1 MLTFRDR
8 QEAGK
13 ALAKDLAFLK
23 GRKDVIVLAIPR
35 GGVVVGYQVAEEL
48 GAPLDIYITRKIGA
62 PYNPELA
69 LGAVASDGSV
79 ILDEELVQ
87 RLGVS
92 PDFVKGE
99 KKRQQAEIARRLDK
113 YRGNRPA
120 LDLTGKTVVLV
131 DDGVATGATT
141 LATLRA
147 LKKQPIARLILAIP
161 VGPPDVIETLAKEA
175 DQVVCLSTPEP
186 FWAVGSFYLV
196 FDQTSDEEVLKLLQS
211 SQRKRAAAGQ

>member
-1 MLTFRDR
+1 MTFRDR
-8 QEAGK
+8 REAGK
-13 ALAKDLAFLK
+13 ALAKELAFLK
-23 GRKDVIVLAIPR
+23 GQKDVLVLAIPR

-48 GAPLDIYITRKIGA
+48 GIPLDIYITRKIGA

-79 ILDEELVQ
+79 ILDEALLQ

-92 PDFVKGE
+92 PDFVEGE

-120 LDLTGKTVVLV
+120 LDLTGKTVILV

-175 DQVVCLSTPEP
+175 DQIVCLSTPEP

-196 FDQTSDEEVLKLLQS
+196 FDQTSDEEVLKLLQAAQ
-211 SQRKRAAAGQ
+211 QRQAAIA

>member
-1 MLTFRDR
+1 MVTFRDR
-8 QEAGK
+8 REAGK
-13 ALAKDLAFLK
+13 ALAKELAFLK
-23 GRKDVIVLAIPR
+23 GQKDVIVLAIPR
-35 GGVVVGYQVAEEL
+35 GGVVVGYQVAEDL
-48 GAPLDIYITRKIGA
+48 GVPLDIYITRKIGA

-79 ILDEELVQ
+79 ILDEGLLQ

-92 PDFVKGE
+92 SDFVEGE

-120 LDLTGKTVVLV
+120 PDLAGKTVILV

-147 LKKQPIARLILAIP
+147 LKKQPIAKLILAIP
-161 VGPPDVIETLAKEA
+161 VGPPDVIETLSKEA
-175 DQVVCLSTPEP
+175 DQIVCLSTPEP

-196 FDQTSDEEVLKLLQS
+196 FDQTSDEEVLKLLQAA
-211 SQRKRAAAGQ
+211 QKRQAAAT